1 MAPHNIEVVR
11 VEKAKDLNRFI
22 RLQGEIYKNDPNW
35 VPPLIKDVKF
45 KLDRA
50 RHPFFDHA
58 KMDLFVAIQ
67 GNDVVG
73 RIAAILDERHNKVHQ
88 EHTGFFG
95 MFECIENY
103 DVAHSLFST
112 AENWCR
118 EQGMDRIRGPVNLS
132 MNDECGFLLEGF
144 DSSPVIMMTYNPRYY
159 LDFCDRYGF
168 AKAKDLLAFLK
179 DEVGV
184 VGRIANIVERVRK
197 KKNVVIR
204 HIDMKRYVEEVEII
218 KDIYNAAWELNWGFV
233 PMTSRDMDLLAQELK
248 PILEPELVLFAEV
261 DGRPVGVSITIPDY
275 NQVLKRINGKLG
287 PISILKIL
295 YYRRKITGVRSIAFG
310 IKKEYQK
317 TGINTVL
324 YYETEMASAR
334 LGYKWCEM
342 SWNLEDNK
350 MINNFDEAIGGK
362 LYKKYRIV
370 EKSLS

>member
-22 RLQGEIYKNDPNW
+22 RLPWEIYKNDPNW
-35 VPPLIKDVKF
+35 VPPLMKDVKF

-58 KMDLFVAIQ
+58 KMDLFVASQ

-73 RIAAILDERHNKVHQ
+73 RIAAILDEHHNKVHQ

-118 EQGMDRIRGPVNLS
+118 DQGMDRIRGPVNLS

-168 AKAKDLLAFLK
+168 VKAKDLFAFLK
-179 DEVGV
+179 DEIGV
-184 VGRIANIVERVRK
+184 VGRIANIVERVRQK
-197 KKNVVIR
+197 ENVVIR

-233 PMTSRDMDLLAQELK
+233 PMTSRDIDLLAQELK

-295 YYRRKITGVRSIAFG
+295 YYRRKITGVRGIVFG

-317 TGINTVL
+317 MGINAVL
-324 YYETEMASAR
+324 YYETEMASVR
-334 LGYKWCEM
+334 LGYTWCEM
-342 SWNLEDNK
+342 SWNLEDNM

-370 EKSLS
+370 EKSIS

>member
-11 VEKAKDLNRFI
+11 IEKAKDLNRFI
-22 RLQGEIYKNDPNW
+22 RLPWEIYKNDPNW
-35 VPPLIKDVKF
+35 VPPLMKDVKF

-118 EQGMDRIRGPVNLS
+118 DQGMDRIRGPVNLS

-144 DSSPVIMMTYNPRYY
+144 DSSPVIKMTYNPRYY

-168 AKAKDLLAFLK
+168 VKAKDLFAFLK

-184 VGRIANIVERVRK
+184 VGRIANIVERVRQK
-197 KKNVVIR
+197 ENVVIR

-233 PMTSRDMDLLAQELK
+233 PMTSRDIDLLAQELK

-261 DGRPVGVSITIPDY
+261 DGRPVGISITIPDY

-295 YYRRKITGVRSIAFG
+295 YYRRKITGVRGIAFG

-317 TGINTVL
+317 TGINAVL

-334 LGYKWCEM
+334 LGYTWCEM

-370 EKSLS
+370 EKSIS

>member
-1 MAPHNIEVVR
+1 MAPHNTEVVR

-22 RLQGEIYKNDPNW
+22 RLPWEIYKNDPNW

-118 EQGMDRIRGPVNLS
+118 DQRMDRIRGPVNLS

-168 AKAKDLLAFLK
+168 VKAKDLLAFLK

-233 PMTSRDMDLLAQELK
+233 PMTSRDIDLLAQKLK
-248 PILEPELVLFAEV
+248 PIVEPELVLFAEV

-334 LGYKWCEM
+334 LGYTWCEM

>member
-22 RLQGEIYKNDPNW
+22 RLPWEIYKNDPNW
-35 VPPLIKDVKF
+35 VPPLMKDVKF

-67 GNDVVG
+67 GDDVVG

-118 EQGMDRIRGPVNLS
+118 DQGMDRIRGPVNLS
-132 MNDECGFLLEGF
+132 MNDECGFLLKGF

-168 AKAKDLLAFLK
+168 VKAKDLLAFLK

-184 VGRIANIVERVRK
+184 VGRIANIVERVRQK
-197 KKNVVIR
+197 ENVVIR

-233 PMTSRDMDLLAQELK
+233 PMTSRDIDLLAQELK

-261 DGRPVGVSITIPDY
+261 DGRPVGVSMTIPDY

-295 YYRRKITGVRSIAFG
+295 YYRRKITGVRGIAFG

-317 TGINTVL
+317 TGISTVL
-324 YYETEMASAR
+324 YYETEMACAR
-334 LGYKWCEM
+334 LGYTWCEM

-370 EKSLS
+370 EKSIS